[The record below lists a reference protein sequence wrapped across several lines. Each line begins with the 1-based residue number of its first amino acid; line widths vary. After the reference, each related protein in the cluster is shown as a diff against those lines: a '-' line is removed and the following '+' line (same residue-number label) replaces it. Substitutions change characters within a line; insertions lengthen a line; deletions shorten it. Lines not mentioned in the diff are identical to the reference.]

1 MNFDNIVDI
10 VIDFTLYIFIAAG
23 LGTLMAGFFS

>member
-10 VIDFTLYIFIAAG
+10 VIDFALYIFIAAA
-23 LGTLMAGFFS
+23 LGTLMADFLS